1 MQKGTHFYCD
11 HCSKLTPEKKLTK
24 TPVNGVERHF
34 CCPGCELSF
43 KVLKQVGYDD
53 YYNLQRKELGLG
65 EERGAVILTEEEQ
78 ARMDELYREFVQGS
92 GEIKLVYLKIE
103 KIHCA
108 ACVFAN
114 EEIIRKLPGVLEF
127 NINPGTHRSKIRWDN
142 RLITL
147 AEILNT
153 IANIGYYAY
162 PFHPSKA
169 KPTLDAETKD
179 LTMRLGA
186 SALISMNVMLLAIG
200 LYAGYFQGMD
210 PQMKAFLQWIN
221 MIMTIP
227 GVFFAGKPIL
237 QGAWYNLKSGS
248 PGMDVLIA
256 LGSLAAFFLS
266 VWHVITGV
274 GETYFDT
281 ANMLIFFIL
290 LGRYVESKAKQKILK
305 ETDKYDDY
313 RVETVTKIH
322 DGIRINSGLDDV
334 AKGDFLEFYPGDILP
349 VDGVITNGTSAFD
362 ESVLTGESI
371 PRQKTSGDQVISGS
385 RNLDDTFIM
394 QVTSVGDGTIFSRV
408 LELIEDSQLSKSP
421 ISRLVDQVS
430 TKFIYFILLS
440 ASISFIWWNLTS
452 GFEIAFPI
460 AISVLVIACP
470 CAMGIATPMAL
481 LVGTGE
487 SLKRGVLIKSG
498 EVLEELVKVNQV
510 VFDKTGTLTT
520 GIMKVVA
527 VHEFDE
533 TVDKTELYSA
543 LAHAET
549 EVYHPV
555 ARAIRTHFFGLTG
568 KYEGYSDFAGFGG
581 KGITFQTGSYK
592 VAAGNTKLMEDE
604 GVEFLS
610 HLGLIKS
617 IAGNGHV
624 PVLIAVNGTL
634 VSILEI
640 ADEIRTEAKE
650 TLAKLAEMKIP
661 VIILSGDRKENVN
674 QLARVL
680 GLSQDQVKG
689 ELSPE
694 DKANEIRKLIE
705 SGKTVMMIGDGVND
719 APALSLAQ
727 VGISMG
733 EGSQISLDSSG
744 VVLLNN
750 SLPSVVKSITLAR
763 ATYSKIRQNLFWAL
777 FYNVVMIPIGA
788 FGILIPIWAAAAMS
802 LSSISVVFNSL
813 LLRRTVSSSF
823 RRMGY

>member
-1 MQKGTHFYCD
+1 MQKGSHFYCD

-24 TPVNGVERHF
+24 TPVNGLERHF

-43 KVLKQVGYDD
+43 KILKQVGYDD
-53 YYNLQRKELGLG
+53 FYNLQRKELGLS
-65 EERGAVILTEEEQ
+65 EERGAVILSEEEQ
-78 ARMDELYREFVQGS
+78 IRMDSLYSEFVQGS
-92 GEIKLVYLKIE
+92 GAIKLVYLKIE

-147 AEILNT
+147 ADILNT

-200 LYAGYFQGMD
+200 LYAGYFQGID
-210 PQMKAFLQWIN
+210 PQVRSFLQWIN

-237 QGAWYNLKSGS
+237 QGAWYNIKTRN
-248 PGMDVLIA
+248 PGMDLLIA
-256 LGSLAAFFLS
+256 IGTLSAFFLS

-313 RVETVTKIH
+313 RVDTVTKIQ
-322 DGIRINSGLDDV
+322 DGIRINSGIDDV
-334 AKGDFLEFYPGDILP
+334 GKGDILEFYPGDILP
-349 VDGVITNGTSAFD
+349 VDGVIIEGTSAFD

-371 PRQKTSGDQVISGS
+371 PRQKNVGDQVISGS
-385 RNLDDTFIM
+385 RNLNETFKM
-394 QVTSVGDGTIFSRV
+394 QVTSVGDGTIFSKV

-421 ISRLVDQVS
+421 ISRLVDKVS
-430 TKFIYFILLS
+430 ARFIYLILLF
-440 ASISFIWWNLTS
+440 AAGSFFLWYVTS
-452 GFEIAFPI
+452 GMAVAFPI

-470 CAMGIATPMAL
+470 CALGIATPMAI

-487 SLKRGVLIKSG
+487 SLKRGILIKNG
-498 EVLEELVKVNQV
+498 EVLEELVKVDQV

-520 GIMKVVA
+520 GIMKLIEL
-527 VHEFDE
+527 HELAE
-533 TVDKTELYSA
+533 KHVPEGLYSA

-555 ARAIRTHFFGLTG
+555 ARAIRTHFFATTG
-568 KYEGYSDFAGFGG
+568 KYEPYSDFESHSG
-581 KGITFQTGSYK
+581 KGITFKTLNHS
-592 VAAGNTKLMEDE
+592 VAAGNVKLMEDFQIDFS
-604 GVEFLS
+604 GNLN
-610 HLGLIKS
+610 LIKK
-617 IAGNGHV
+617 IAESGHV
-624 PVLIAVNGTL
+624 PVLVSVDGELI
-634 VSILEI
+634 SILEI
-640 ADEIRTEAKE
+640 ADEIRPEAKE
-650 TLAKLAEMKIP
+650 TLKKLAELKIP
-661 VIILSGDRKENVN
+661 VKILSGDRKENVS
-674 QLARVL
+674 QLAKAL
-680 GLSQDQVKG
+680 GLTQEQVQG

-694 DKANEIRKLIE
+694 EKADEIRKLID

-750 SLPSVVKSITLAR
+750 SLPSVLKSIYFAR
-763 ATYSKIRQNLFWAL
+763 ITYGKIRQNLFWAL
-777 FYNVVMIPIGA
+777 VYNVVMIPLGA
-788 FGILIPIWAAAAMS
+788 LGVLIPVYAALAMS
-802 LSSISVVFNSL
+802 LSSISVVLNSL
-813 LLRRTVSSSF
+813 FLRRTVSSTL

>member
-1 MQKGTHFYCD
+1 MHKGSHFYCD

-24 TPVNGVERHF
+24 IPVNGLERHF

-43 KVLKQVGYDD
+43 KILKQVGYDD
-53 YYNLQRKELGLG
+53 FYNLQRKELGLG
-65 EERGAVILTEEEQ
+65 EERGAVVLTEEEQ
-78 ARMDELYREFVQGS
+78 KRMDDLYREFVQGS
-92 GEIKLVYLKIE
+92 GAIKLVYLKIE

-114 EEIIRKLPGVLEF
+114 EEIIRKLTGVLEF
-127 NINPGTHRSKIRWDN
+127 TINPGTHRSKIRWDN
-142 RLITL
+142 RLISL
-147 AEILNT
+147 ADILNT

-186 SALISMNVMLLAIG
+186 SALISMNVMLLSVG
-200 LYAGYFQGMD
+200 LYAGYFQGID
-210 PQMKAFLQWIN
+210 PQVKSFLQWIN

-237 QGAWYNLKSGS
+237 QGAWYNLKSGN
-248 PGMDVLIA
+248 PGMDLLITIGT
-256 LGSLAAFFLS
+256 LSAFLLS
-266 VWHVITGV
+266 VWHVMTGV

-313 RVETVTKIH
+313 RVDTVTNIQ
-322 DGIRINSGLDDV
+322 DGIRLNSGIDDV
-334 AKGDFLEFYPGDILP
+334 EKGDLLEFYPGDILP
-349 VDGVITNGTSAFD
+349 VDGVITEGSSAFD
-362 ESVLTGESI
+362 ESILTGESV
-371 PRQKTSGDQVISGS
+371 PRQKTVGDQVISGS
-385 RNLDDTFIM
+385 RNLNETFQM
-394 QVTSVGDGTIFSRV
+394 QVTSVGEGTIFSKV

-430 TKFIYFILLS
+430 VKFIYFILIFS
-440 ASISFIWWNLTS
+440 TGSFFWWYLTH
-452 GFEIAFPI
+452 GFGIAFPV

-487 SLKRGVLIKSG
+487 SLKRGVLIKNG
-498 EVLEELVKVNQV
+498 EVLEELVKVDQV

-520 GIMKVVA
+520 GIMKLVALHEVAGKKVPDVV
-527 VHEFDE
+527 
-533 TVDKTELYSA
+533 YSS

-555 ARAIRTHFFGLTG
+555 ARAIRTHFFALTG
-568 KYEGYSDFAGFGG
+568 TYSPYFDFESHSG
-581 KGITFQTGSYK
+581 KGITFKTGHHS
-592 VAAGNTKLMEDE
+592 VAAGNVKLMEDC
-604 GVEFLS
+604 GVDFTQNLE
-610 HLGLIKS
+610 LIKS
-617 IAGNGHV
+617 ISETGHV
-624 PVLIAVNGTL
+624 PVLVSVDGQLI
-634 VSILEI
+634 SILEI
-640 ADEIRTEAKE
+640 ADEIRPEARE
-650 TLAKLAEMKIP
+650 TLQKLSEMKIP
-661 VIILSGDRKENVN
+661 VTVLSGDRKENVF
-674 QLARVL
+674 QLARIL
-680 GLSQDQVKG
+680 GLNPEQVKG

-694 DKANEIRKLIE
+694 EKAGEIRAMIE
-705 SGKTVMMIGDGVND
+705 NGKTVMMIGDGVND

-750 SLPSVVKSITLAR
+750 SLPSVVKSIYFAR
-763 ATYSKIRQNLFWAL
+763 STYRKIRQNLFWAL
-777 FYNVVMIPIGA
+777 IYNIVMIPLGA
-788 FGILIPIWAAAAMS
+788 FGVLIPIYAALAMS
-802 LSSISVVFNSL
+802 LSSISVVLNSL
-813 LLRRTVSSSF
+813 FLRRTVSVTL
-823 RRMGY
+823 RRIGY